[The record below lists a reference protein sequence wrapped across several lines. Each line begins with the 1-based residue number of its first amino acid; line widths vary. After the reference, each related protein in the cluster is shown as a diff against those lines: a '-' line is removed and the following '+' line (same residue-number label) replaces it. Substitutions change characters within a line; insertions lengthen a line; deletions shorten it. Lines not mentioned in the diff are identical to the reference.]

1 MRAGG
6 PPVQQARRRVG
17 ASRASAR
24 RLSFTMTITHDA
36 PNRRFTVQLEGGS
49 GELQYEELPG
59 GVIEF
64 HHTWVDPPVRKQ
76 GTAAELVRAGVAWAR
91 ARGAKVEPTCP
102 YVRSWFE
109 RHPEEQ
115 DLLA

>member
-1 MRAGG
+1 MD
-6 PPVQQARRRVG
+6 
-17 ASRASAR
+17 
-24 RLSFTMTITHDA
+24 ITHDA

-64 HHTWVDPPVRKQ
+64 HHTWVDPPIRKR

-91 ARGAKVEPTCP
+91 AQGAKVEPTCP
-102 YVRSWFE
+102 YVRSWFD
-109 RHPEEQ
+109 RNPAEQ